1 MYKQSFGLLMCC
13 TLAGLAAEP
22 PQPSVPRPA
31 PMREELPS
39 PRTSVP
45 AIERPRP
52 NLDSLR
58 NNVQQL
64 KSAREA
70 LTVERNAAAAVREDS
85 SSVAEIDRLHKEL
98 ERLLKERRA
107 VRSVPKPVEELPP
120 PRPPVSKADLP
131 VDLLARARAL
141 FQAGDV
147 EEALKAY
154 LQIDLA
160 ELPEEERAPIQ
171 YMIATCC
178 RRLGQLDEAVKWY
191 TVVAKTVGDKELA
204 ACAQW
209 QLDGITWTQSFE
221 SDIKKMQ
228 KQLQGMEKP

>member
-13 TLAGLAAEP
+13 TLAGLAAA
-22 PQPSVPRPA
+22 QPNVPRPV
-31 PMREELPS
+31 PMREELP
-39 PRTSVP
+39 PPKTSVP
-45 AIERPRP
+45 AIERSKP
-52 NLDSLR
+52 NLDPLR

-64 KSAREA
+64 KSARDA

-85 SSVAEIDRLHKEL
+85 SSVAEIAILHKEL

-107 VRSVPKPVEELPP
+107 VRSVPKGPEEP

-131 VDLLARARAL
+131 VDVLARARAL

-191 TVVAKTVGDKELA
+191 TIVAKTAGDKELA
-204 ACAQW
+204 GCAQW
-209 QLDGITWTQSFE
+209 QLKGIEWAQSFE

-228 KQLQGMEKP
+228 QQLQGMEKP